1 MTNQTEYSTGLRIVW
16 DDRSRN
22 YPVRTLF
29 GAGGVP
35 TSRRWPCYSRLD
47 QDGVGACVGFGWSN
61 ELAADP
67 VSVQGV
73 TNDLGFKIYHEAQLI
88 DEWPGENYEGT
99 SVLAGAKI
107 VQRMG
112 YMDEY
117 RWAFGI
123 DDVMLTLSELGP
135 VVFGVPWYQSMF
147 AVAADGRLTIS
158 GVASGGHCILGDELD
173 IQQGRIWLLN
183 NWTRNWGID
192 GRAWMAI
199 EDWDK
204 LLRQGGQACVPVKRS
219 DPAGPPPIP
228 PPPPAPTNE
237 IPHYESFIRYDQMR
251 YNDGR
256 GEIWTSTGKYDLP

>member
-1 MTNQTEYSTGLRIVW
+1 MTNPTEYSTGLRIVW
-16 DDRSRN
+16 DDRSRD
-22 YPVRTLF
+22 YPVRQLF

-35 TSRRWPCYSRLD
+35 VSRRWPCYSRLD
-47 QDGVGACVGFGWSN
+47 Q
-61 ELAADP
+61 ADP

-123 DDVMLTLSELGP
+123 DDVQLTLSELGP

-147 AVAADGRLTIS
+147 TPNAQGQLTIS

-173 IQQGRIWLLN
+173 IEHGRIWLLN
-183 NWTRNWGID
+183 QWGGRSWGID

-228 PPPPAPTNE
+228 PPEPHEETLNE
-237 IPHYESFIRYDQMR
+237 RILREMGPFRRFVADI
-251 YNDGR
+251 
-256 GEIWTSTGKYDLP
+256 DLITEKGIHWPVHTEGDVR